1 MIEKILI
8 ANRGEIAVRVI
19 RAARELGIQT
29 VAVYSVSDKDAL
41 HVQLADEA
49 ICIGPDNIK
58 DSYLNPYTILSAA
71 YITGANAIHPG
82 YGFLSENPKFV
93 RMCQKSNLIF
103 IGPDSSAMEKMGD
116 KLYARRLMTQADV
129 PVIPGTLEEI
139 QSPEMAEKWAE
150 KLGYPVMI
158 KAAAGGGG
166 RGIRKITCKEEV
178 EAAFLS
184 AKAEAEGAFGDG
196 RLYMEKCM
204 ENARHIEVQILCDL
218 FGNAVHLYEREC
230 SLQRRNQ
237 KVMEEAPCIALTP
250 EKREEIGSAA
260 VRAAKAAEYK
270 NAGTIEFLLD
280 KEGNYYFMELNARI
294 QVEHPV
300 TEMATGIDLI
310 KQQIFIA
317 DGTPLGLRQEDIHLK
332 GHAIECRINAE
343 DPSAGFRPC
352 CGTIEV
358 VNVPGGPNVRF
369 DSLIYSGYQV
379 LPYFDSMIGKLI
391 VMDETRD
398 MAMAKMRSAL
408 TELVV
413 EGIETNIDFQLD
425 LLTNEQVI
433 KGELDTGLISRIME
447 E

>member
-317 DGTPLGLRQEDIHLK
+317 DGTPLGLRQEDIQLK

-343 DPSAGFRPC
+343 DPAAGFRPC

-425 LLTNEQVI
+425 LLTNEKVI

>member
-41 HVQLADEA
+41 DVQLADEA

-352 CGTIEV
+352 CGTVEV

>member
-343 DPSAGFRPC
+343 DPAAGFRPC

-425 LLTNEQVI
+425 LLTNEKVI